1 MSLADVVAVVL
12 VLGVTVY
19 AVLGGADFGAG
30 FWDLVAGGSRE
41 GAAPRMLINRAI
53 GPVWE
58 VNHVWLIFC
67 LVILWTAFGPAFA
80 SIMTTLSIPL
90 SLAAL
95 GIVLRGSGFAF
106 RNEAEHLPQQRLFG
120 ALFAVSSVLT
130 PFFFGAVVGGIV
142 SGRVPVGN
150 AAGDLVT
157 SWLNPTS
164 AVVGLLAVA
173 VAAYLAAVFLVTDAY
188 RLGDADLE
196 AYFRRRAVG
205 AAVCAGL
212 VAIAGVFVLRAD
224 DAFIFQALAERG
236 WGLLLASGACGVA
249 ALLLLRRNARRATR
263 LLAALAVAAI
273 VWGWGV
279 AQYPYLLP
287 QTLTITSGAGAP
299 GTLQWLLIVVVAA
312 VLVVVPALVLVFR
325 LDQMSRLEGTPLRI

>member
-1 MSLADVVAVVL
+1 MSLADVVAGVL
-12 VLGVTVY
+12 LLGVTVY
-19 AVLGGADFGAG
+19 AVFGGADFGAG

-41 GAAPRMLINRAI
+41 GAAPRMLINRAL

-90 SLAAL
+90 SVAAL

-106 RNEAEHLPQQRLFG
+106 RSEAEHLHQQRLFG

-150 AAGDLVT
+150 AAGDLIT

-164 AVVGLLAVA
+164 VVVGLLAVA
-173 VAAYLAAVFLVTDAY
+173 VAAYLAAVFLVTDAN
-188 RLGDADLE
+188 RLGDAELE
-196 AYFRRRAVG
+196 AYFRARALG

-212 VAIAGVFVLRAD
+212 VAIVGVFVLRVD
-224 DAFIFQALAERG
+224 DPFIFQALAERG
-236 WGLLLASGACGVA
+236 WLLLLASGVCGLA

-279 AQYPYLLP
+279 SQYPYLLP
-287 QTLTITSGAGAP
+287 QTLTIADGAGAP
-299 GTLQWLLIVVVAA
+299 GTLQWLLVVVVAA

-325 LDQMSRLEGTPLRI
+325 LDQMSRLEGTPLEI